1 MKKIAIFSMIL
12 GVIFMVSCESKSEVK
27 SEANSEPEAT
37 PKVDTVELPDSAD
50 KKIDTVK
57 MY

>member
-12 GVIFMVSCESKSEVK
+12 GGIFMVSCESKSE
-27 SEANSEPEAT
+27 ANSQPEST
-37 PKVDTVELPDSAD
+37 PKVDTVEQPDSAD
-50 KKIDTVK
+50 KKIDTVN